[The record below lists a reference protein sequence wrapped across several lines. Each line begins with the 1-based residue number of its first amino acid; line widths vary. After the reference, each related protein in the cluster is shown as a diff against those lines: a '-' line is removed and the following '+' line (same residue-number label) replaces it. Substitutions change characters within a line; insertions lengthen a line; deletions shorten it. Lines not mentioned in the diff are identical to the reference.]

1 MLTDANRKI
10 SIIAY
15 FISKYDKDAIKSLGY
30 DTYTSAFAGISS
42 RFGKTNNYMKL
53 RRDEFDAIVSSVR
66 QGWNKRAP
74 ARAVLQ
80 MHEDLKNF
88 SFEELT
94 NIAKALIADDDSKH
108 EQLSYTEPEKKIVTS
123 YTEAE
128 YEALINQNDLN
139 ATIRKRIGV
148 QNIRIYDRKIPDGL
162 KKLYSYRC
170 QICGATATVIYGV
183 DVSEAHHI
191 DYFTKSMN
199 NNPQNIVILCPDHHR
214 IIHKAHAVFNR
225 NNHTFEYE
233 NAKTDKLML
242 NLHL

>member
-1 MLTDANRKI
+1 MLTDVNRKI

-15 FISKYDKDAIKSLGY
+15 YLSKFDKDAIHSLGY
-30 DTYTSAFAGISS
+30 DTYSSAFEGISK
-42 RFGKTNNYMKL
+42 RFHKNNNYMKL
-53 RRDEFDAIVSSVR
+53 RRDEFDAIVSNVR

-94 NIAKALIADDDSKH
+94 DIVKTLISDDDLIH
-108 EQLSYTEPEKKIVTS
+108 EQILYTEPEKKIVTS
-123 YTEAE
+123 YTEEE
-128 YEALINQNDLN
+128 YETLINQNDVN
-139 ATIRKRIGV
+139 ATIQERVGI
-148 QNIRIYDRKIPDGL
+148 QNIRVYDRRIPDGL
-162 KKLYSYRC
+162 KRLYGYRC
-170 QICGATATVIYGV
+170 QICGVTATIAYHV

-191 DYFTKSMN
+191 EYFTKSMN

-214 IIHKAHAVFNR
+214 IIHKAHAIFNR
-225 NNHTFEYE
+225 DYHAFEYE